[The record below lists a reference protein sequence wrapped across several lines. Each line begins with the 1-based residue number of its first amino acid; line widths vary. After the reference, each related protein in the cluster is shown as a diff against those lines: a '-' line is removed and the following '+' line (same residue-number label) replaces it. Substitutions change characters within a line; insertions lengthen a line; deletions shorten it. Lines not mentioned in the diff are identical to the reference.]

1 MEQKTNNPGQQAAP
15 EQGTQEQTKAPSA
28 WLQTVGDTFVTIGDE
43 LDKTSDQTRGIVVIA
58 VDDGSTFVG
67 TAGGSLP
74 LAIAV
79 KTVLTSPH
87 FGRHVADACRVMAA
101 EAADAMA
108 KDAAGKGT
116 IVIHVKQEPDGD
128 ADEGQEAKTD
138 GD

>member
-58 VDDGSTFVG
+58 VDGGSTFVG

-87 FGRHVADACRVMAA
+87 FGRHVTDACRVMAA
-101 EAADAMA
+101 EA
-108 KDAAGKGT
+108 AAGKGT

>member
-43 LDKTSDQTRGIVVIA
+43 LDKTSGIVVIA
-58 VDDGSTFVG
+58 VDGGSAFAG

-138 GD
+138 ED